1 MAAPVATGPSELHG
15 KEYTAFTRVE
25 ERSWIDVRQIIND
38 LDTRKADLTILQAVL
53 NGKEKQIEELN
64 KKCQSMTDKPA
75 ETGKELVEEQ
85 QRLLQRLFPSVSF
98 ETTSTQKDRVA
109 SIEKQ
114 ATQYLQQLSNTK
126 PSGSSP
132 DVDAQLAKELQAQS
146 KLQSEVAHY
155 KVVLADTEAILQQ
168 LQNSV
173 EQEEKKW
180 SGKVSQSDRRDVGET
195 TRDGSTSREVEVV
208 ETPANV
214 DPLNAA
220 TPTQLSPRV
229 EPRDTRPRRATRMPK
244 KYEDFVT

>member
-1 MAAPVATGPSELHG
+1 M
-15 KEYTAFTRVE
+15 
-25 ERSWIDVRQIIND
+25 
-38 LDTRKADLTILQAVL
+38 
-53 NGKEKQIEELN
+53 
-64 KKCQSMTDKPA
+64 
-75 ETGKELVEEQ
+75 
-85 QRLLQRLFPSVSF
+85 
-98 ETTSTQKDRVA
+98 QKDWVA
-109 SIEKQ
+109 CEKQ

-132 DVDAQLAKELQAQS
+132 DVEAQLAKERQAQS

-155 KVVLADTEAILQQ
+155 TVVLANTEAILQQ

-180 SGKVSQSDRRDVGET
+180 TDSRDVGET
-195 TRDGSTSREVEVV
+195 TRGGSTSREVEIV

-220 TPTQLSPRV
+220 TPTRLSPRV
-229 EPRDTRPRRATRMPK
+229 EPRETRPRRATQMLK